1 MALLEDVFKGNVL
14 TVAAIG
20 LGALLLAPTIGQVLR
35 PAAIAVIKG
44 GMLAYQGLAELGE
57 GAGDLAAETRPGCE
71 AGGPAG
77 AAPGGARC
85 HNPADARTARPRR
98 RRARHAGGGAAGGD
112 REQPLLHVAACE

>member
-35 PAAIAVIKG
+35 QAAIAVIKG

-57 GAGDLAAETRPGCE
+57 VAGDLVAE
-71 AGGPAG
+71 AGAELGPEGDTA
-77 AAPGGARC
+77 AAPS
-85 HNPADARTARPRR
+85 PPTAPRSR
-98 RRARHAGGGAAGGD
+98 SPR
-112 REQPLLHVAACE
+112 